1 MMGSMSGQDDPDRA
15 VAVQLDLFGERG
27 LGEADRAP
35 AETVPQAG
43 ASVAGLTDGEV
54 IEALPKATLSSAEG
68 LCAAV
73 AARSL
78 EEAVPA
84 LERLWSRFAGFGVDE
99 PLAEQRVVLRTL
111 GRLDCGSARAALT
124 RIVLSKGLPTSQLP
138 LALGAA
144 AEAGLV
150 LPAAFIGPLLGHE
163 EAAVREPAYMLA
175 PRAGVPDLLLRTGL
189 VDPSAPVRREAA
201 VALGQRGDGAAGEVL
216 IAELARDPSPD
227 VMEALAAI
235 GDDDAIVHLGRCA
248 ERHPA
253 LAATVIG
260 VLRDMESARAE
271 RLVAHLEAA
280 GRNTGRGGG

>member
-1 MMGSMSGQDDPDRA
+1 M
-15 VAVQLDLFGERG
+15 
-27 LGEADRAP
+27 
-35 AETVPQAG
+35 
-43 ASVAGLTDGEV
+43 
-54 IEALPKATLSSAEG
+54 
-68 LCAAV
+68 
-73 AARSL
+73 
-78 EEAVPA
+78 
-84 LERLWSRFAGFGVDE
+84 
-99 PLAEQRVVLRTL
+99 
-111 GRLDCGSARAALT
+111 
-124 RIVLSKGLPTSQLP
+124 
-138 LALGAA
+138 
-144 AEAGLV
+144 
-150 LPAAFIGPLLGHE
+150 
-163 EAAVREPAYMLA
+163 REPAFILA